1 MIELQE
7 DEDSA
12 IEYVDMELEQ
22 PIEIESTSNISPE
35 TMTATTT
42 TTSSTNSS
50 NVSSSTSTIPTSSGS
65 ISNSTS
71 SAAAPSKSNIIL
83 LPSSDKK
90 KQEQLATKVEGV
102 TAARITVTTS
112 TLP

>member
-7 DEDSA
+7 DDDSA

-35 TMTATTT
+35 TMTP
-42 TTSSTNSS
+42 TTSSSS
-50 NVSSSTSTIPTSSGS
+50 IISSSSSLPS
-65 ISNSTS
+65 S
-71 SAAAPSKSNIIL
+71 SATSKPSVIL
-83 LPSSDKK
+83 LPASSTPEKK
-90 KQEQLATKVEGV
+90 KSEQATKVDAV
-102 TAARITVTTS
+102 TAPRITVTAS

>member
-35 TMTATTT
+35 TMTTTT
-42 TTSSTNSS
+42 TATSSTNSS
-50 NVSSSTSTIPTSSGS
+50 NVSSSSSSIPNSS
-65 ISNSTS
+65 S

>member
-7 DEDSA
+7 DDDSA

-35 TMTATTT
+35 TMTP
-42 TTSSTNSS
+42 TTSSTSS
-50 NVSSSTSTIPTSSGS
+50 IISSSS
-65 ISNSTS
+65 S
-71 SAAAPSKSNIIL
+71 SAAASKPSVIL
-83 LPSSDKK
+83 LPASSTPDKK
-90 KQEQLATKVEGV
+90 KPEQATKVDGV
-102 TAARITVTTS
+102 TTAPRITVTTS

>member
-35 TMTATTT
+35 TMTTTATTT
-42 TTSSTNSS
+42 TTS
-50 NVSSSTSTIPTSSGS
+50 NVSSSSSSMPNSSS
-65 ISNSTS
+65 IANSSPAT
-71 SAAAPSKSNIIL
+71 PSKSSIIL
-83 LPSSDKK
+83 LPTSDKK
-90 KQEQLATKVEGV
+90 KQEQQVATKVEGV

>member
-42 TTSSTNSS
+42 TSNTSSS
-50 NVSSSTSTIPTSSGS
+50 NVSSSSSSIPNSSSS
-65 ISNSTS
+65 ITNSSS

-90 KQEQLATKVEGV
+90 KPEQLATKVEGV